1 MLNNTSHAP
10 GKGIKQENTNGLVAD
25 DTEFF
30 AYVKDII
37 IFISMD
43 KPMSMTTLW
52 LTENKSYLRE
62 FILPLSRNIL
72 SCL

>member
-43 KPMSMTTLW
+43 KPMSMTTL
-52 LTENKSYLRE
+52 
-62 FILPLSRNIL
+62 
-72 SCL
+72 